1 MVVKKSMT
9 CNLTSK
15 NGLLIAGIILLIV
28 AAVMLANEYSKNTKK
43 IVENMNVVLQSPD
56 NYTFGYSNV
65 YKDAIAKTPQ
75 ELNALDRVF
84 TPTRFP
90 YRSSPFY
97 EQVNYPNLSIPN
109 VTALGCGGRAA
120 PCYGGSQVA
129 ISSNPPPIR
138 VDNNS
143 IAPVYFTTRG
153 PLGKPQQVG
162 LLYKLFGN
170 SNDVYPLFGRK
181 KYPNGTEWEYYTIMG
196 DYDTKIPVI
205 AKSRYEELGT
215 NDIVKLSLAGNNEK
229 YRVTIYESD
238 FPQYIP
244 YA

>member
-1 MVVKKSMT
+1 MT

-15 NGLLIAGIILLIV
+15 NGLVIAGIILLII
-28 AAVMLANEYSKNTKK
+28 AAVMLANEYSKNTNK
-43 IVENMNVVLQSPD
+43 ILENMNVVLQSPD
-56 NYTFGYSNV
+56 KYNFGYSNV
-65 YKDAIAKTPQ
+65 YKDAIARTPK
-75 ELNALDRVF
+75 ELNALDRVL

-90 YRSSPFY
+90 YRSPNFY
-97 EQVNYPNLSIPN
+97 ELNDYLNLEIPN
-109 VTALGCGGRAA
+109 ATTIGCGGRAG
-120 PCYGGSQVA
+120 PCYGGSQIA

-138 VDNNS
+138 VDDNS
-143 IAPVYFTTRG
+143 IAPVYITTRG

-162 LLYKLFGN
+162 LLYKLFGSN
-170 SNDVYPLFGRK
+170 NDVYPLFGRK
-181 KYPNGTEWEYYTIMG
+181 KYPNGTEWEYYTVMG
-196 DYDTKIPVI
+196 DYDTKINVV

-215 NDIVKLSLAGNNEK
+215 NDIVKLSLAGNNDK